1 MSFGLFVHKFDTKGK
16 LFDGD
21 TSDPVKKLITQEKVT
36 SDITAAISSL
46 SGGDVA
52 TAQAAAEAAQAAA
65 NTAQAA
71 AEAAQADAT
80 TGINNASAAQTAAND
95 AQSAAS
101 TAQTAA
107 DNAQSG
113 VDTLNGAVT
122 VEGSV
127 AESISLAVAD
137 LKGSASGTADDLGLL
152 EALVSAAQADATTG
166 ITNAATAQAAA
177 EAAQAD
183 ATTGIANAATAQA
196 AANAAQADATANA
209 NAITVLTNGAPDLL
223 NTLDELAAALGD
235 DANFATSITNLVNA
249 AQADATTGI
258 TNAATAQSAANTNAT
273 AIAALGNMSAQAS
286 SSVDIDGGAIDGTV
300 IGGSSAAAGSFTT
313 LAASSTLAVTGQSEF
328 SANLFP
334 NSATADVDLGG
345 EQGTVTTNS
354 WENGSVFF
362 FEDAAHSDRVEYNA
376 SVSATYPNFTLYQD
390 SEFSDEATLSSTRF
404 GNYANASVPVFYQD
418 SSFSGATF
426 SSGDTTGDQLF
437 VEIAY
442 ISDPSSAVG
451 FPEEADRALG
461 WDTLNFVVSGISYDY
476 AVESIVWDV
485 ANLKAKVTTSAGQAA
500 INLTGY
506 HFETSPGSGLP
517 NSYRL
522 NENSHTYQYVEMTVS
537 GEHNLDPADFV
548 GASYSAG
555 GTITAATE
563 PSANV
568 FRLTLSTVKSIS
580 ESTFTDYS
588 GNNQSV
594 SVTSFVDGSGNP
606 VADAPTLYYKVRFNT
621 SWVSDLPEVADV
633 TGVRWE
639 SGEYNYTT
647 NSNETTDDTSITV
660 HSKESISVDDGFG
673 GTETWMEYRITGSAL
688 MTDQWGNP
696 QGSATLLSSVG
707 ATELRY
713 FRDINARRAFRL
725 KTLGAEAAPTS
736 NGSGDSAFYVRQ
748 CPVNYS
754 GSHADELFYL
764 DAAGNTVQVTEGGH
778 LFAPRRAMDATEV
791 LAVDSD
797 LSALPVLASSL
808 KEAYSFDLSSKLSP
822 AEGALSGSSQTQSLT
837 LPAPKAADIGRE
849 VKFIVLGGMGAA
861 NQLTI
866 NAGTFAGDGGSFAG
880 QIDGLSSVVLSQPYQ
895 VVKLLAIKAEDSTA
909 TGAITCWKLV

>member
-46 SGGDVA
+46 SGGGVA
-52 TAQAAAEAAQAAA
+52 TAQAAADAAQG
-65 NTAQAA
+65 
-71 AEAAQADAT
+71 D
-80 TGINNASAAQTAAND
+80 
-95 AQSAAS
+95 
-101 TAQTAA
+101 
-107 DNAQSG
+107 
-113 VDTLNGAVT
+113 VDTLNGAAN
-122 VEGSV
+122 EAGSV
-127 AESISLAVAD
+127 AH
-137 LKGSASGTADDLGLL
+137 T
-152 EALVSAAQADATTG
+152 
-166 ITNAATAQAAA
+166 ATA
-177 EAAQAD
+177 
-183 ATTGIANAATAQA
+183 IANTAID
-196 AANAAQADATANA
+196 NLVDS
-209 NAITVLTNGAPDLL
+209 APG
-223 NTLDELAAALGD
+223 TLDTLNELAAALGD
-235 DANFATSITNLVNA
+235 DANFATTITDLVNT
-249 AQADATTGI
+249 AQTAATTGI
-258 TNAATAQSAANTNAT
+258 TNAATAQAAANTNAT

-345 EQGTVTTNS
+345 EQGTVTNNS
-354 WENGSVFF
+354 WANGSVFF
-362 FEDAAHSDRVEYNA
+362 FEDTAHLDRVEYNA
-376 SVSATYPNFTLYQD
+376 SVSATYPNFTLYRD
-390 SEFSDEATLSSTRF
+390 SGFSNEATLFSTRL
-404 GNYANASVPVFYQD
+404 GNYANASLPVFYQD

-442 ISDPSSAVG
+442 ISDPNSAIG

-461 WDTLNFVVSGISYDY
+461 WDTLNFAVNGISYDY

-500 INLTGY
+500 ISLTGY
-506 HFETSPGSGLP
+506 HFETSPGSGLA

-522 NENSHTYQYVEMTVS
+522 NENPHTYQYVEMTVS
-537 GEHNLDPADFV
+537 GEHNLDPADLV

-555 GTITAATE
+555 GTITAAIE
-563 PSANV
+563 PSPNV
-568 FRLTLSTVKSIS
+568 FRLTLSTVKSVQ
-580 ESTFTDYS
+580 EYTFTTYD

-594 SVTSFVDGSGNP
+594 SVTSFVDGSGSP
-606 VADAPTLYYKVRFNT
+606 VNDAPTLYYKVRFNT
-621 SWVSDLPEVADV
+621 AWVSDLPEVADV

-639 SGEYNYTT
+639 TGYDYVT
-647 NSNETTDDTSITV
+647 NTPETTDDTSITV

-673 GTETWMEYRITGSAL
+673 DTQTWMEYRITGSAL

-725 KTLGAEAAPTS
+725 KTLGDVSAPDAEAAPTS
-736 NGSGDSAFYVRQ
+736 NEPGQDSALYVKQ

-764 DAAGNTVQVTEGGH
+764 DTAGNTVQVTEGGH
-778 LFAPRRAMDATEV
+778 VFAPRRAMDATEV

-822 AEGALSGSSQTQSLT
+822 VEGALSGSSQTQSLT

-849 VKFIVLGGMGAA
+849 VRFIVLGGMGED

-909 TGAITCWKLV
+909 TGVITCWKLV